1 MAASK
6 LLPPLR
12 PMAAMA
18 GTPRRWQ
25 TSIRRS
31 LLSTTLTKPT
41 GTPMTRAGRKSPRSM
56 ASQRAKRAVGALP
69 TAKTAPQPGQGGL
82 AHPGQGHIGVGDD
95 GPAGR
100 QGGRP
105 PGRGAGGEAEAG
117 RVVEIGGGMD

>member
-1 MAASK
+1 MAAAT

-69 TAKTAPQPGQGGL
+69 TAKTAPGWAAAAWPM
-82 AHPGQGHIGVGDD
+82 A
-95 GPAGR
+95 AT
-100 QGGRP
+100 
-105 PGRGAGGEAEAG
+105 A
-117 RVVEIGGGMD
+117 RVVPAALAAAATAGSAI